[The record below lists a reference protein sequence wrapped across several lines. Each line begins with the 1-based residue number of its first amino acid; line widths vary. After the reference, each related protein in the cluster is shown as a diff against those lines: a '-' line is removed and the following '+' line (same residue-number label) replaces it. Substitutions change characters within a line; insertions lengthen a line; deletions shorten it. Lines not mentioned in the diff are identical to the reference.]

1 MPFIKKSWPTVFL
14 SLAKSELST
23 FREVLKIAIAG
34 NKFDLRFNSYM
45 VSLMSKPSLNAM
57 SSSPFLGIGAAIKL
71 IGLSLLSG
79 ALILTRLSPYTKLL
93 T

>member
-1 MPFIKKSWPTVFL
+1 MPFTKKSWPTVFL

-23 FREVLKIAIAG
+23 FREALKIAITE
-34 NKFDLRFNSYM
+34 NKFNLRFNSYT
-45 VSLMSKPSLNAM
+45 VSLISKPSSNAM
-57 SSSPFLGIGAAIKL
+57 SSSLFLGIRAAIKL
-71 IGLSLLSG
+71 IELSLLLR